1 MKAIGKISVGVM
13 VLAMMALA
21 TSCAKDSNTS
31 QSTSQSSVSQ
41 EQSSNIEPE
50 DVTTLTGVAV
60 DGAHASIELEDAD
73 GVRHYFEYPDLDRDD
88 FDPWQEGDT
97 MVISY
102 VHNDD
107 PNVGDS
113 VVSLHQKNANN
124 NDQNR

>member
-1 MKAIGKISVGVM
+1 M

>member
-1 MKAIGKISVGVM
+1 MKAIGKIMVGVM

-21 TSCAKDSNTS
+21 AACTKDSNNS
-31 QSTSQSSVSQ
+31 QSASQSSASQ

-50 DVTTLTGVAV
+50 NVTTLTGVAV
-60 DGAHASIELEDAD
+60 DGAHASIELEDENGA
-73 GVRHYFEYPDLDRDD
+73 RHYFEYPDLDRDD

-107 PNVGDS
+107 PSVGDS
-113 VVSLHQKNANN
+113 VISLHQKNADT
-124 NDQNR
+124 NDQIP